1 MGELEG
7 HKGGG
12 GCKREARCKQTD
24 HSTVEGTNQGSA
36 NRHHQCIQGVSKKC
50 DTYFPLYLCP
60 Y

>member
-36 NRHHQCIQGVSKKC
+36 NRHHQ
-50 DTYFPLYLCP
+50 
-60 Y
+60 